1 MRLVPIPPSV
11 RKLVKCVDKMN
22 PHPEWWRIPFGSL
35 PEVGILARSLGTG
48 VIRPGK
54 TVYLIGG
61 HDREVFL
68 GNECEKF
75 KIHEY
80 VGLVDG
86 TGWQPLV
93 QLGRDVEIV

>member
-1 MRLVPIPPSV
+1 
-11 RKLVKCVDKMN
+11 LVKKVDKMN
-22 PHPEWWRIPFGSL
+22 PHPEWWRILFKDL
-35 PEVGILARSLGTG
+35 PDMGILARSLATG
-48 VIRPGK
+48 VIRPGR

-61 HDREVFL
+61 HDRTVFI
-68 GNECEKF
+68 GEMCEKF
-75 KIHEY
+75 KLHEY